1 MAHSMSAVL
10 PEDRAGFGAAGSAGA
25 RCDGVTGGL
34 LFGAAAAAGAAALAG
49 AAGAAPSPSA
59 SSTTTI
65 APSDSVSPSFT
76 LISLTTPAAE
86 DGTSSVAL
94 SDSRVSRPWSF
105 FTVSPTATS
114 ISITG
119 TSL

>member
-1 MAHSMSAVL
+1 
-10 PEDRAGFGAAGSAGA
+10 
-25 RCDGVTGGL
+25 
-34 LFGAAAAAGAAALAG
+34 
-49 AAGAAPSPSA
+49 
-59 SSTTTI
+59 
-65 APSDSVSPSFT
+65 
-76 LISLTTPAAE
+76 LTTPAAE

-94 SDSRVSRPWSF
+94 SDSRVSSPWSF